1 MPNRRTATIAR
12 ISLLFSVLAVSQQ
25 SFAELT
31 ITSVTEADDT
41 IELTVRNT
49 DNFTVGALPY
59 VLKIGDAR
67 FRRSRSPS
75 DGALD
80 TLIFLIPRDTFNQLN
95 EGDLVDLGYGSVDDN
110 LAAQAS
116 QISKNSNR
124 TSANQQLQNQDQGL
138 HSKRQWAMG
147 RFNKKKLLSKQK
159 RNKGD
164 S

>member
-1 MPNRRTATIAR
+1 MPNRRTAPIAKV
-12 ISLLFSVLAVSQQ
+12 SLLFSLLALSQQ

-31 ITSVTEADDT
+31 IISAAETNDT

-67 FRRSRSPS
+67 FSRSRSPS

-80 TLIFLIPRDTFNQLN
+80 TLIFLIPRDTFNQIN
-95 EGDLVDLGYGSVDDN
+95 EGDLVALGYGGIDDS
-110 LAAQAS
+110 LVAQAS
-116 QISKNSNR
+116 RTSQSSNR
-124 TSANQQLQNQDQGL
+124 TSTNTQLQKQDQGL
-138 HSKRQWAMG
+138 HSKRQWSMG
-147 RFNKKKLLSKQK
+147 RFNKKTLLSKQK
-159 RNKGD
+159 KNKGD

>member
-95 EGDLVDLGYGSVDDN
+95 EGDLVDLGYGGVDDI

-116 QISKNSNR
+116 RTSKGSNR
-124 TSANQQLQNQDQGL
+124 TSANTQL
-138 HSKRQWAMG
+138 
-147 RFNKKKLLSKQK
+147 KLSLIHI
-159 RNKGD
+159 
-164 S
+164 